1 MEKFICQYQCNF
13 GEEALFHIVKKW
25 NMHKTELI
33 AGGVTNAG
41 FFEEY
46 SWECDNDFTFEENL
60 NDFIEYINEEEERR
74 I

>member
-1 MEKFICQYQCNF
+1 
-13 GEEALFHIVKKW
+13 
-25 NMHKTELI
+25 MHKTELI

-41 FFEEY
+41 LFEEY